1 MSKWTY
7 ELNINSEIWRG
18 GVCDSREEAIEEASK
33 EALIDDIKKFKIG
46 IIEDVPNFGVDVD
59 RVIEDIQNTMYE
71 EVGEVA
77 EDYLVYASTEELLEL
92 EKDLNDVFYKWQEKY
107 NYKPTFY
114 TIISEEIIEID

>member
-18 GVCDSREEAIEEASK
+18 GVCDSREEAIEEATK

-46 IIEDVPNFGVDVD
+46 IVEDVTNFGVNADY
-59 RVIEDIQNTMYE
+59 VIEDIQNAMDE

-77 EDYLVYASTEELLEL
+77 EDYLAYVSREELLEL
-92 EKDLNDVFYKWQEKY
+92 EKGLNDVFYRWQEKY